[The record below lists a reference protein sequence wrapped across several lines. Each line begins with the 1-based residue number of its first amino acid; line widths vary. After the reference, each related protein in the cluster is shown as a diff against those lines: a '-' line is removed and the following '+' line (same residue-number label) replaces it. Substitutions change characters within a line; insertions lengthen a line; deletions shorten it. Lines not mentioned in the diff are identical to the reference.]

1 MQEVG
6 ELIRQR
12 FEALDP
18 VLDEQ
23 GRRRFAA
30 AEARALGRGG
40 VTLVSNVTGIARST
54 INRGLAE
61 IDANRV
67 AGKGRVRRPGGGRK
81 AKTVENPALLDALKG
96 LLEAATRGD
105 PMSPLLWTS
114 RSLKKL
120 ASALQGLGHEVC
132 PNVVAKMLRDLGYSL
147 QSNRKT
153 QQTSRSGCAVSLSGR
168 ANERAYGAGRAR
180 HFGRYQ
186 EKRTGRRF
194 QERRARMAAEG

>member
-40 VTLVSNVTGIARST
+40 VTRVSNVTGIARST

-114 RSLKKL
+114 RSRTFTTSMRNGKMKKI
-120 ASALQGLGHEVC
+120 STLQDREEDAA
-132 PNVVAKMLRDLGYSL
+132 P
-147 QSNRKT
+147 
-153 QQTSRSGCAVSLSGR
+153 
-168 ANERAYGAGRAR
+168 
-180 HFGRYQ
+180 
-186 EKRTGRRF
+186 KRRNTLTP
-194 QERRARMAAEG
+194 API

>member
-1 MQEVG
+1 MQGVG
-6 ELIRQR
+6 DLIRQR

-40 VTLVSNVTGIARST
+40 VMLVSNVTGIARST
-54 INRGLAE
+54 INRGLSE

-67 AGKGRVRRPGGGRK
+67 AGEGRVRRPGGGRK
-81 AKTVENPALLDALKG
+81 AKTVEDPALLDALKG
-96 LLEAATRGD
+96 LLEAATRDD

-132 PNVVAKMLRDLGYSL
+132 PNIVAKMLRDLATAFKATVKRAKAANTPIGMRSFIIWT
-147 QSNRKT
+147 RK
-153 QQTSRSGCAVSLSGR
+153 
-168 ANERAYGAGRAR
+168 
-180 HFGRYQ
+180 
-186 EKRTGRRF
+186 
-194 QERRARMAAEG
+194 